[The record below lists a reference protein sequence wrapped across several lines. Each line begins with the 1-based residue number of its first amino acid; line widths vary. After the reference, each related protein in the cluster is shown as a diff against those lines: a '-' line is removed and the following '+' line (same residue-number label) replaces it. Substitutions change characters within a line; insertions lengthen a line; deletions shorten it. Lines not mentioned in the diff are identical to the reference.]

1 MAERVTGD
9 PLLSELRERAAA
21 ELHEDILPFWERW
34 AFDSDG
40 WLVGSVRDDLSIDD
54 DVPRHSVIMARIL
67 WTFAAAAGAEQ
78 DPGPAAAV
86 RGGAGEEGE
95 DLPAADEPPFPLR
108 RVLLGTCGCGKRP
121 QDPS

>member
-21 ELHEDILPFWERW
+21 ELHDDILPFWEWW

-54 DVPRHSVIMARIL
+54 DAPRHSVIVARIL
-67 WTFAAAAGAEQ
+67 WTFAAAARAEE
-78 DPGPAAAV
+78 DPAQRERWLVVGRKALALLTGPCWDTAN
-86 RGGAGEEGE
+86 GGVTGGVI
-95 DLPAADEPPFPLR
+95 PLA
-108 RVLLGTCGCGKRP
+108 
-121 QDPS
+121 Q

>member
-1 MAERVTGD
+1 MAERVTGE

-54 DVPRHSVIMARIL
+54 EMPRHSVIVARIL

-78 DPGPAAAV
+78 DAEQRERWLAVGRKALGLLTGP
-86 RGGAGEEGE
+86 
-95 DLPAADEPPFPLR
+95 F
-108 RVLLGTCGCGKRP
+108 
-121 QDPS
+121 